1 MSCDI
6 KIRKAG
12 ILKDK
17 IKMSEDFDQLSPELL
32 SEFYELDSLDYQQKL
47 IDEWKSREQAILR
60 LRKIAKEMNLE
71 KFDWEEFKRYRDEG
85 RK

>member
-60 LRKIAKEMNLE
+60 LRKIAKEMNLG
-71 KFDWEEFKRYRDEG
+71 KFDWKVFKRYRDEG

>member
-6 KIRKAG
+6 KIRKAV

-17 IKMSEDFDQLSPELL
+17 IKMSEDFD
-32 SEFYELDSLDYQQKL
+32 SLDYQQKL
-47 IDEWKSREQAILR
+47 RDEWKSREQAILR
-60 LRKIAKEMNLE
+60 LRKLAKEMNLG
-71 KFDWEEFKRYRDEG
+71 KFDWEEFKSYRDEG